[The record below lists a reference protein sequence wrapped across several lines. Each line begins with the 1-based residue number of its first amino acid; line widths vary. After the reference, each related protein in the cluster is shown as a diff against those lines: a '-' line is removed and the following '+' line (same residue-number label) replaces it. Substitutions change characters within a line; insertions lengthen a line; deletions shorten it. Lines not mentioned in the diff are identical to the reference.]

1 MGDDTMRVT
10 VDEETCIACGLCA
23 ETCPEVFEL
32 KDDKAIAKMEE
43 VPEDL
48 VESCREAAEECP
60 VEAIQVE

>member
-1 MGDDTMRVT
+1 MRVT
-10 VDEETCIACGLCA
+10 VDEETCIGCELCA

-32 KDDKAIAKMEE
+32 KDDKAVAKMEE
-43 VPEDL
+43 VPEEL